1 MTGLHV
7 QFSVKL
13 LLFLVRIL
21 FLGLRKIAGLDFEC
35 VGFLRKIFLD
45 LIFVGDK
52 VVKKGLV
59 FLVLV
64 FMFGIGGELVGLG
77 IGDVLGG
84 FLER

>member
-21 FLGLRKIAGLDFEC
+21 CLGLRKIAGLDFEC
-35 VGFLRKIFLD
+35 VGLLRKIFLD
-45 LIFVGDK
+45 LIFVGDE
-52 VVKKGLV
+52 VVEKGLV

>member
-35 VGFLRKIFLD
+35 VGLLRKIFLD
-45 LIFVGDK
+45 LIFVGDE
-52 VVKKGLV
+52 VVEKGLV

-77 IGDVLGG
+77 IGDALGG